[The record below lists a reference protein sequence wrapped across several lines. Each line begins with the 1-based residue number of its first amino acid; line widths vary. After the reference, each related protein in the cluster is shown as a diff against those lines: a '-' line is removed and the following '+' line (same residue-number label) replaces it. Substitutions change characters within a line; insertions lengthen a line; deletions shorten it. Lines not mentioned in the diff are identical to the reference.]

1 MGEEVFYE
9 KYSKETAGRYRSVK
23 KIGEGAF
30 GDVWLGINRLNGQKI
45 AMKQVRLGTGRKTGI
60 PKAVFREIESLR
72 TLKHENIITLYE
84 IFPQDTHLML
94 VFEYMP
100 TDLQVEINQAKHFLN
115 INLIKFYTY
124 QILKGLSFCHDN
136 HIIHR
141 DLKPSNILISQN
153 GMVKIAD
160 FGLAR
165 VYDRNS
171 TDSMSHQVAT
181 RWYRP
186 PELLFASRNYSE
198 SVDIWS
204 TGAIIAE
211 LMTLSPLFPGNNDI
225 DQIYKVFQVM
235 GTPQLEH
242 WPVRLTLSTALLS
255 SHKSSLRSF
264 KSCQTMAKLYSLTW
278 IQFLLTSS
286 SLTLMPLPFNSCSI
300 FSN

>member
-1 MGEEVFYE
+1 MEMAEEVYYE
-9 KYSKETAGRYRSVK
+9 KYSKDTAARYRTVK

-30 GDVWLGINRLNGQKI
+30 GDVYLGINRLDGQKI
-45 AMKQVRLGTGRKTGI
+45 AMKQVRLGTGRNNGI

-72 TLKHENIITLYE
+72 TLKHDNIICLYE

-100 TDLQVEINQAKHFLN
+100 TDLQVEINQAKHFFNL
-115 INLIKFYTY
+115 NLIKFYSH

-141 DLKPSNILISQN
+141 DLKPSNILIAQT
-153 GMVKIAD
+153 GQVKIAD

-165 VYDRNS
+165 VYDKNS
-171 TDSMSHQVAT
+171 RDSMSHQVAT

-186 PELLFASRNYSE
+186 PELLFASRNYTE

-235 GTPQLEH
+235 GTPKLDQ
-242 WPVRLTLSTALLS
+242 WPVSYTFSTSPHSSLSLLS
-255 SHKSSLRSF
+255 GIPRSPGLRQ
-264 KSCQTMAKLYSLTW
+264 SC
-278 IQFLLTSS
+278 
-286 SLTLMPLPFNSCSI
+286 
-300 FSN
+300 FS